1 MYHRLVN
8 TLRGQVSLQ
17 IESPCPE
24 RMVNLCGVHAIP
36 FWRLRWQDETHCT
49 LRTTRRGLQKLRQVT
64 GETPCTIRVT
74 GESGVPV
81 TCRRLR
87 RRYVLLSGLA
97 LLTLL
102 LLWGSLYIWE
112 FRVTGNDAVPT
123 QTILRALEASGVR
136 VGKRSRTIDP
146 EALRNHVL
154 QELHDVAWFS
164 VNIRG
169 CVAHIQVVERH
180 RPPPRV
186 EEHTLTNVIARHS
199 GIVTR
204 VSALDGA
211 ACVTP
216 GDTVTEGQLLIS
228 GVVDSTRHG
237 QRFLHGMGSVEGRT
251 WPEITVWVPL
261 EQSKC
266 QEARKRQFYALDF
279 GKNRIKFYAKGRKI
293 DPECDKITRYRPWT
307 LPGGLRLPFTWVTE
321 TVTTCTA
328 APQQRT
334 VKQARAEGEAAA
346 RALLYRRLGDTGKVV
361 RERFTTLRR
370 DGWLVVTL
378 HSECLEELG
387 QEIVLPA
394 PEWND
399 RAKRGKD

>member
-8 TLRGQVSLQ
+8 FLRGQVELA

-24 RMVNLCGVHAIP
+24 RILNLCGVHAIP
-36 FWRLRWQDETHCT
+36 FWHLRWQDESHCT
-49 LRTTRRGLQKLRQVT
+49 LRTTRPGLEKLRQAA
-64 GETPCTIRVT
+64 GDTPCTIRVV
-74 GESGVPV
+74 GESGVP
-81 TCRRLR
+81 TACRRLR
-87 RRYVLLSGLA
+87 RRYVLLCGLA
-97 LLTLL
+97 LLAALL
-102 LLWGSLYIWE
+102 VWGSLHVWE
-112 FRVTGNDAVPT
+112 FRVTGNDAVPA
-123 QTILRALEASGVR
+123 QTILRSLEACGVK
-136 VGKRSRTIDP
+136 VGCPSRAIDP
-146 EALRNHVL
+146 EALRNHIL
-154 QELHDVAWFS
+154 QELHDVVWFS
-164 VNIRG
+164 VNVRG

-186 EEHTLTNVIARHS
+186 EEHTLTNVVACRS

-204 VSALDGA
+204 ISALDGA

-237 QRFLHGMGSVEGRT
+237 QRFLHGMGTVEGRT

-261 EQSKC
+261 EQTKR

-293 DPECDKITRYRPWT
+293 APECDKITRYRPWT
-307 LPGGLRLPFTWVTE
+307 LPGGFRLPFTWVTE
-321 TVTTCTA
+321 TVTASTA
-328 APQQRT
+328 APRKRPVQ
-334 VKQARAEGEAAA
+334 QARAEGEAAA

-361 RERFTTLRR
+361 QERFTTLRR
-370 DGWLVVTL
+370 GDWLAVTL

-387 QEIVLPA
+387 QEVILPA